1 MNLLAIDPGESGGL
15 AWTDSNGTQCLAMPP
30 TDGDI
35 LDLLRSIKA
44 SGVDRCVIEQVGGFT
59 GEGQPG
65 SRMFNFGESYGFV
78 KGCLMALGF
87 RMELVTPQRW
97 QKELCMAKEPKQ
109 KFSKAMTAEQRKAAK
124 SFNAKIKTRWKNRL
138 KERAQQLYPEQTVT
152 LKTADSLLIL
162 DYAKNLSKK

>member
-1 MNLLAIDPGESGGL
+1 MNLLAIDPGASGGL

-44 SGVDRCVIEQVGGFT
+44 SGVDRCVIEQVGGYV
-59 GEGQPG
+59 GGSGQPG
-65 SRMFNFGESYGFV
+65 SAMFRFGESCGFIR
-78 KGCLMALGF
+78 GCLMALSF
-87 RMELVTPQRW
+87 RVEMVRPQTW
-97 QKELCMAKEPKQ
+97 QKHFSLGTSKQ
-109 KFSKAMTAEQRKAAK
+109 AGGKTA
-124 SFNAKIKTRWKNRL
+124 WKNKL
-138 KERAQQLYPEQTVT
+138 KGRAQQLYPEQTVT